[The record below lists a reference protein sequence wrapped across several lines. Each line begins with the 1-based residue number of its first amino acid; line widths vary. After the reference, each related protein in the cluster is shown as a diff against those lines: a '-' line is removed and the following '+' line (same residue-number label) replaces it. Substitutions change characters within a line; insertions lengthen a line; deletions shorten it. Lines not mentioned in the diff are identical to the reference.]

1 LPRPRPSPKAPP
13 RSLLARLVASAVAGT
28 ALLAWAAPAD
38 PEADRLGLI
47 ALYRQAF
54 PQVPVAEYVYGAL
67 VFSRDAREQYDSL
80 MDFPPFLGTLDRG
93 REMWERRF
101 GNGKTFADCFPDGGR
116 NAAGRYPRYDAA
128 RERVVT
134 FETAL
139 NDCLLANGEPAL
151 ERSDMA
157 RMGVLTAYA
166 RTLSDGMPMQ
176 VEVNGPAA
184 LARYEAG
191 REYFYR
197 RQGPLNFAC
206 ASCHVQNAGRI
217 LRTEY
222 LSPAVGQ
229 ATHWPVFRG
238 GDALN
243 TLQARYKRCLEQIRV
258 APPPIGSRDFDDLEY
273 FHSYLSNGLP
283 LKASVFRK

>member
-1 LPRPRPSPKAPP
+1 MTVDDSRRRNRYGALLSTLL
-13 RSLLARLVASAVAGT
+13 SLGVAAT
-28 ALLAWAAPAD
+28 ALLAWASTPD
-38 PEADRLGLI
+38 PESDRSELI
-47 ALYRQAF
+47 AIYRGAF
-54 PQVPVAEYVYGAL
+54 PQVPLEDYIYGAL

-93 REMWERRF
+93 RALWERKFR
-101 GNGKTFADCFPDGGR
+101 NGKSYADCFADGGR
-116 NAAGRYPRYDAA
+116 NAAGHYPRYDAA
-128 RERVVT
+128 RDRVIT

-139 NDCLLANGEPAL
+139 NDCLIANDEPPL
-151 ERSDMA
+151 DRSAMST
-157 RMGVLTAYA
+157 MGVLTAYA
-166 RTLSDGMPMQ
+166 RTLSDGMPMS
-176 VEVNGPAA
+176 VTVDGPGA
-184 LARYEAG
+184 LAKYAAG
-191 REYFYR
+191 RDYFYR

-206 ASCHVQNAGRI
+206 ASCHVRNAGRI

-238 GDALN
+238 GDALY

-258 APPPIGSRDFDDLEY
+258 VPPPIGSEDFDNLEY
-273 FHSYLSNGLP
+273 FHSYISNGLT